1 MIQIKTSDLT
11 IFDTDDVLGQ
21 VGGNH
26 DSQKGGGVNYLCLP
40 SDPENGDPQ
49 SFDNG
54 HVYGAEYE
62 IYHDKPAGMSPL
74 LGNKDVPCAVCHRK
88 QKSSV
93 LMIPGKFLKRTHLV
107 YMYLYLGS

>member
-1 MIQIKTSDLT
+1 MTSASCDKQHKEHLYSQVKETFLLACHDISHIQHRTHDHYQMIGDLPGVRHHSLNLSVTIRSLIQIKTSDLT

-49 SFDNG
+49 SFD
-54 HVYGAEYE
+54 
-62 IYHDKPAGMSPL
+62 
-74 LGNKDVPCAVCHRK
+74 
-88 QKSSV
+88 Q
-93 LMIPGKFLKRTHLV
+93 
-107 YMYLYLGS
+107 